1 MIPLRESRFL
11 DWTQSGSL
19 LSLCDLFA
27 FGIMACSCWCW
38 YMIVAWCGLIDMLVD
53 GNIMVVS
60 GPIAGVSA
68 LAHNVR
74 GVTSELNFESCVFR
88 CFPATKYC
96 FCESSLPMLTVFR

>member
-68 LAHNVR
+68 LAHDPR
-74 GVTSELNFESCVFR
+74 GVTSDLNFVL
-88 CFPATKYC
+88 
-96 FCESSLPMLTVFR
+96 SL

>member
-1 MIPLRESRFL
+1 MRVVL

-27 FGIMACSCWCW
+27 FSVMACSCWCW
-38 YMIVAWCGLIDMLVD
+38 YMIVAWYGLIDMLVD

-68 LAHNVR
+68 LAHDPR
-74 GVTSELNFESCVFR
+74 GVMSEFNFV
-88 CFPATKYC
+88 
-96 FCESSLPMLTVFR
+96 LPL